1 MFWIARFIFAV
12 AFFCVSFLFAASAQ
26 AADVSGTWEFKVELA
41 GQQGTP
47 TFTFKQD
54 GEKLTGEYKGQFG
67 EAEVKGT
74 IKGDKIQWSFEVQP
88 GAEVVYKGK
97 LDGEKMKG
105 TCDYAGQADGTWT
118 ATKKE
123 EE

>member
-1 MFWIARFIFAV
+1 MTPIARTTLAA
-12 AFFCVSFLFAASAQ
+12 AFVSAFCLMAASAE
-26 AADVSGTWEFKVELA
+26 AADISGTWEFKVDIS

-54 GEKLTGEYKGQFG
+54 GEKLTGKYKGQFG
-67 EAEVKGT
+67 EVDLKGT
-74 IKGDKIQWSFEVQP
+74 IKGDKVEWSFELQP
-88 GAEVVYKGK
+88 GANAVYKGE
-97 LDGEKMKG
+97 LDDEAMKG

-123 EE
+123 E